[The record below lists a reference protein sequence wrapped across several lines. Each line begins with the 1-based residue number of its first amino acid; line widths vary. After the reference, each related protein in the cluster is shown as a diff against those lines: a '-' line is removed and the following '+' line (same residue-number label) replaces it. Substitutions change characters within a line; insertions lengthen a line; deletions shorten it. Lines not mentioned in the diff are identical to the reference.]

1 MTSDLVWRVHDY
13 VWRLIKNFFLKNS
26 EDKEKSFFRNSHVWC
41 LINKLSEKYFLG
53 TIVIQYSLVAEVF
66 EAQDDLQGWT
76 EAFDEE
82 DSKVNV

>member
-1 MTSDLVWRVHDY
+1 MP
-13 VWRLIKNFFLKNS
+13 
-26 EDKEKSFFRNSHVWC
+26 DKQV
-41 LINKLSEKYFLG
+41 KYFLG
-53 TIVIQYSLVAEVF
+53 TIVAQYSLVAEVF

>member
-1 MTSDLVWRVHDY
+1 MR
-13 VWRLIKNFFLKNS
+13 
-26 EDKEKSFFRNSHVWC
+26 DKQVKWKV
-41 LINKLSEKYFLG
+41 ILG